1 MRNRFFKGL
10 KLFIKWIFF
19 LAVIF
24 TGTTAVYHYTMLKT
38 ERTVLETSIIG
49 DTFTSVSGKLIHACI
64 YGKIDAPLTLIFMHG
79 LGNGETTVS
88 TRPMLEPLSSAC
100 QICVIDRPGNG
111 LSKST
116 DEPRSLESIV
126 AEYRTALKQ
135 FGISGKLVL
144 VAHSIAG
151 MYADFWAC
159 SYPAEVAGIVY
170 IDATLPEIYAEQ
182 GEEPFALKAAS
193 LAKTAGSFTGLQRIL
208 VGDSTLIRRDYKG
221 VFSSRD
227 QDLRRMLMFAN
238 TWSFATFR
246 EKCAAYQNAVAAL
259 AVRKRAAGFAAV
271 PKLYFEADTY
281 HGEYFESVA
290 AAGVKAQ
297 YGFTDDAQLAEWVAG
312 ADERRQAEYQQIEAL
327 GNVTLVK
334 VSGPHTLYEY
344 APDALS
350 EEIVAF
356 VAAVQ

>member
-38 ERTVLETSIIG
+38 ERNVLEASIVG
-49 DTFTSVSGKLIHACI
+49 DTCTEV
-64 YGKIDAPLTLIFMHG
+64 
-79 LGNGETTVS
+79 
-88 TRPMLEPLSSAC
+88 
-100 QICVIDRPGNG
+100 
-111 LSKST
+111 
-116 DEPRSLESIV
+116 
-126 AEYRTALKQ
+126 
-135 FGISGKLVL
+135 SGKLVL

-182 GEEPFALKAAS
+182 GEEPFALKTAS

-227 QDLRRMLMFAN
+227 QDLRRMLMYAN
-238 TWSFATFR
+238 TWSPATFR

-259 AVRKRAAGFAAV
+259 AVRKQAAGFAAV

-290 AAGVKAQ
+290 AAGVKVQ

-344 APDALS
+344 APDTLS
-350 EEIVAF
+350 EKIAAF
-356 VAAVQ
+356 VESITIKL

>member
-1 MRNRFFKGL
+1 MRNRFFKRL
-10 KLFIKWIFF
+10 KLFIKWIVF
-19 LAVIF
+19 LAFLV

-38 ERTVLETSIIG
+38 ERAVLETSIIG
-49 DTFTSVSGKLIHACI
+49 DTFTTVSDELIHACI
-64 YGKIDAPLTLIFMHG
+64 YGKIDAPLTLVFMHG
-79 LGNGETTVS
+79 LGNGDCTVS
-88 TRPMLEPLSSAC
+88 TRPMLEPLSSVC

-116 DEPRSLESIV
+116 NEPRSIESIV

-208 VGDSTLIRRDYKG
+208 VSDSTLIRRDWKN
-221 VFSSRD
+221 VFSARD
-227 QDLRRMLMFAN
+227 QELRRMLMYAN
-238 TWSFATFR
+238 TWSPATYR

-259 AVRKRAAGFAAV
+259 AVRKRAAGFGAL

-290 AAGVKAQ
+290 VAGVKAQ

-312 ADERRQAEYQQIEAL
+312 ADERRQVEYQQIEAL
-327 GNVTLVK
+327 GNVTLVR
-334 VSGPHTLYEY
+334 VSGPHTLYEF
-344 APDALS
+344 APAVLS
-350 EEIVAF
+350 EEIAAF
-356 VAAVQ
+356 IGTL

>member
-1 MRNRFFKGL
+1 MRNRFFKRLGL
-10 KLFIKWIFF
+10 IIKWILL
-19 LAVIF
+19 LAFVVA
-24 TGTTAVYHYTMLKT
+24 GSTAVYHYTMLKT

-170 IDATLPEIYAEQ
+170 IDATLPEIYAEL

-208 VGDSTLIRRDYKG
+208 VGDSTLIRRDYKN

-227 QDLRRMLMFAN
+227 QDLRRMLMYAN

-259 AVRKRAAGFAAV
+259 AVRKQAAGFAAV

-344 APDALS
+344 APDTLS
-350 EEIVAF
+350 EGISAF
-356 VAAVQ
+356 VAAL